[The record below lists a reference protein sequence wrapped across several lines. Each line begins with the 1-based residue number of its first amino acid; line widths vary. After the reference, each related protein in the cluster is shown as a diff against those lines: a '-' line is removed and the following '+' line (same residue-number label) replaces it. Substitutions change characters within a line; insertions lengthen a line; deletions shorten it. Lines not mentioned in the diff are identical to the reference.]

1 MRIGIDL
8 GGTKIDAAL
17 IDAEGTIRRRLHAPV
32 PYGDYD
38 GTVRSLRRMVEA
50 LTEAR
55 EDNIT
60 VGVGI
65 PGSLDPKTGL
75 VRNAPTPWLNGRAF
89 ETDLTL
95 AMRRPVRVANAANC
109 FALAEA
115 LSGAG
120 SGEPVVFGVLVGV
133 GCAGGIVAHGH
144 VLVGPNAIAGEWGH
158 HPLPWPD
165 MLEAAAAPRCYCGG
179 VGCIETWISGS
190 ALEADYQRT
199 AGSLLSASDIAA
211 RAGDG
216 DPIADASLTRYETRM
231 ARALAQI
238 INVLDPDVIV
248 LGGAMSTVTRL
259 YENVPP
265 LSRQFILSKDPVT
278 RLVPTRHGD
287 ASRVRGAAWLWPAP
301 PAEPEGPE

>member
-8 GGTKIDAAL
+8 GGKKIEAAL
-17 IDAEGTIRRRLHAPV
+17 IDAEGRLLRTLRAPV
-32 PYGDYD
+32 PHGDYD
-38 GTVRSLRRMVEA
+38 GAVRGLRQLVEA
-50 LTEAR
+50 LAA
-55 EDNIT
+55 DGDSGLT

-65 PGSLDPKTGL
+65 PGSLDPKTSL
-75 VRNAPTPWLNGRAF
+75 VKNAPAGWLNGRALQ
-89 ETDLTL
+89 TDLTL
-95 AMRRPVRVANAANC
+95 AMGRPVRVANAANC

-115 LSGAG
+115 LDGAG
-120 SGEPVVFGVLVGV
+120 SGEPVVFGVLVGA

-144 VLVGPNAIAGEWGH
+144 VLIGPNAIAGEWGH

-179 VGCIETWISGS
+179 IGCIETWISGP
-190 ALEADYQRT
+190 ALEADYHRA
-199 AGSLLSASDIAA
+199 AGAPLGAGEIAA
-211 RAGDG
+211 RARDG
-216 DPIADASLTRYETRM
+216 DPLADAALTRYETRM

-278 RLVPTRHGD
+278 RLVPNRHGD
-287 ASRVRGAAWLWPAP
+287 ASRVRGAAWLWPEP
-301 PAEPEGPE
+301 PTEPDGLA